1 MARDEATHSTQD
13 EAPAEGGRPAALKSM
28 IASLLTVAIVGAIG
42 VGLYRGLN
50 PLEERA
56 VSILGARAPRVA
68 VEWPSLASTTE
79 TKSARPGILDTA
91 LLSVSSASLPDA
103 PTWLPRQ
110 MQEDIVALAQRNLD
124 PAASPLSVDPLTQ
137 VGIAMERSGWFDG
150 RPMVRREPGG
160 LVTITGQWRIP
171 SAVIRRDGK
180 DHLISW
186 DGKPMPVVWEEG
198 QAQLPVLT
206 GVAHAA
212 PSTGSAPEYTGAWP
226 GEDVQAGL
234 ELLRLIRSKPWL
246 KQVASIDVTN
256 FEKERTLS
264 LKTVAG
270 GQINFGGRPN
280 KPRLGEAS
288 TPAKIATIESILRK
302 TGSIDNGGRVY
313 DVWWQGQ
320 ALEIDVS
327 ASAGSDGQPAP
338 AKQYPTS
345 PLPPE

>member
-1 MARDEATHSTQD
+1 MARDEGTDNTSEDT
-13 EAPAEGGRPAALKSM
+13 AEQGGRPAALKSM
-28 IASLLTVAIVGAIG
+28 LASLLTIAIVGAIG
-42 VGLYRGLN
+42 FGLYRGLS

-68 VEWPSLASTTE
+68 IGWPTLTSTTQ
-79 TKSARPGILDTA
+79 TKTPRPGILDNA

-110 MQEDIVALAQRNLD
+110 MQEEIIALASRNLD
-124 PAASPLSVDPLTQ
+124 PKASPLSVDPLTQ
-137 VGIAMERSGWFDG
+137 VGTAMERSGWFDG
-150 RPMVRREPGG
+150 RPVVRREPGG

-186 DGKPMPVVWEEG
+186 DGKPMPVIWEEG

-206 GVAHAA
+206 GVAHPA
-212 PSTGSAPEYTGAWP
+212 PTAGSVPDYVSAWT

-234 ELLRLIRSKPWL
+234 ELLRLIKNKPWM
-246 KQVASIDVTN
+246 KQVASIDVSS
-256 FEKERTLS
+256 FEKDKTLAI
-264 LKTVAG
+264 KTVAG
-270 GQINFGGRPN
+270 GQVNFGGRPN

-288 TPAKIATIESILRK
+288 TAAKIATIESILRK

-327 ASAGSDGQPAP
+327 ASAAAGQQPAP
-338 AKQYPTS
+338 AHQYPTS
-345 PLPPE
+345 PLPPG